1 MHPPLLF
8 SALKVLAAAAP
19 AAPAGSSTT
28 GGGGFTFSVSP
39 NTGAAPGAT
48 GLQGVIDVVAAYAL
62 YACAAG
68 FLAGGLIWAIGGRVG
83 NDYTATGGKIGLFT
97 SIGVAF
103 LVGAASKILQWA
115 YGLG

>member
-1 MHPPLLF
+1 MQQLL
-8 SALKVLAAAAP
+8 SAFNVLAAAA
-19 AAPAGSSTT
+19 AAKPAGTSTT

-39 NTGAAPGAT
+39 NSTGAPGAS
-48 GLQGVIDVVAAYAL
+48 GLQSVIDALAAYAL

-68 FLAGGLIWAIGGRVG
+68 FIAGGLIWAIGGRVG

-97 SIGVAF
+97 SAGVAF
-103 LVGAASKILQWA
+103 LIGAAPKILQWA